1 MIEALINP
9 NDPIKEQ
16 NEKLIKIVESLMT
29 RVESETDASGAAY
42 AQFQRAAVL
51 EDEVRART
59 KELEQALDLLNESNS
74 RLASAN
80 AETEKARSNLTSAIE
95 SIQEGFALFDP
106 LGRLVMSNSRF
117 GMHMP
122 DIHEHLV
129 PGLLFDDYVK
139 MVSESTFLSLPEDI
153 SSASWAAQ
161 RMQRHQSNH
170 VMFNVQMIW
179 DRWVQVSEH
188 RTLDGGTVV
197 LQTDVSD
204 IMRIERQER
213 ERMLDDQARLI
224 RATLEHLDQ
233 GVCIFDK
240 QGRMVGWNQR
250 LVDLLPLPISLM
262 RMGARFETLMF
273 QLKDRVEFSDGMNAD
288 QLLGWVNSETSRAP
302 IRFEATH
309 GQNITLDAFAQ
320 EMPDQGFVISFTD
333 VSLERDAVKAFQIA
347 NETLEQRVLD
357 RTLELE
363 DALSDAER
371 ANASKT
377 RFVAAASHDLLQ
389 PLSAA
394 KLYFASIENSS
405 VSDETKEIIVKATR
419 ALGSVEGILEALLD
433 ISKLDSGRIALDIR
447 PVSLRE
453 LLKQL
458 EEELAPLAEQ
468 KGLSLKVIPT
478 SLTVISDNT
487 FLRRIIQNLIV
498 NAIRYTESGKVLV
511 GVRKQGSSA
520 SIQVWDT
527 GPGIPEDKQEVIFR
541 EFQRLNANASAAEGM
556 GLGLAIVERACAI
569 LKHPLRVKSKVG
581 SGTVFIVDTPI
592 TEPAKSN
599 NASLYPFANMTEIP
613 SLGNLV
619 VLLIENDLS
628 LQNALTITLE
638 GWGVDVLTAT
648 TSTQAS
654 ALLAEIEFC
663 PDVILADY
671 QLDDSEFGTDAIF
684 NIRQLHGNVPGAI
697 LTANRSTEI
706 SLYCEENEIL
716 LLHKPFDPDVLRHFL
731 GNLSG
736 RHKSR

>member
-9 NDPIKEQ
+9 NDPIEEQ
-16 NEKLIKIVESLMT
+16 NEKLVKIIESLMT
-29 RVESETDASGAAY
+29 RVERETDASGAAY

-106 LGRLVMSNSRF
+106 LGRLVMCNSRF

-129 PGLLFDDYVK
+129 PGLLFNDYVK
-139 MVSESTFLSLPEDI
+139 MVSESTFLNLPEDTE
-153 SSASWAAQ
+153 ASDWAAQ
-161 RMQRHQSNH
+161 RMQRHESSH

-188 RTLDGGTVV
+188 RTFDGGTVV

-273 QLKDRVEFSDGMNAD
+273 QLKDQVKFSHGMNAE
-288 QLLGWVNSETSRAP
+288 QLLAWVNSETSRAP

-333 VSLERDAVKAFQIA
+333 VSSERDAVKAFQIA

-405 VSDETKEIIVKATR
+405 VPDETKEIIVKATR

-433 ISKLDSGRIALDIR
+433 ISKLDSGRIALDVR
-447 PVSLRE
+447 PVSLRK

-458 EEELAPLAEQ
+458 GEELAPLAKQ
-468 KGLSLKVIPT
+468 KGLSLRIIPAD
-478 SLTVISDNT
+478 LTVISDNT
-487 FLRRIIQNLIV
+487 YLRRILQNLIV
-498 NAIRYTESGKVLV
+498 NAIRYTDTGKVLV
-511 GVRKQGSSA
+511 GVRKNGGSA

-527 GPGIPEDKQEVIFR
+527 GPGIPEDKQEVIFG
-541 EFQRLNANASAAEGM
+541 EFQRLNASASAAEGM

-569 LKHPLRVKSKVG
+569 LKHPLRVQSRVG
-581 SGTVFIVDTPI
+581 LGTAFIVDAPI
-592 TEPAKSN
+592 TEPDQMHNTSLFPYAKI
-599 NASLYPFANMTEIP
+599 TEMP

-619 VLLIENDLS
+619 VLLVENDLA
-628 LQNALTITLE
+628 LQNALSITLE

-648 TSTQAS
+648 TATQARE
-654 ALLAEIEFC
+654 LLTEIELC

-671 QLDDSEFGTDAIF
+671 QLDYGEFGTDAIF
-684 NIRQLHGNVPGAI
+684 DIRNIHGNVPAAI
-697 LTANRSTEI
+697 LTANRSGDI
-706 SLYCEENEIL
+706 SALCEENEIL
-716 LLHKPFDPDVLRHFL
+716 LLHKPIDPDTLRHFL
-731 GNLSG
+731 ANLSG
-736 RHKSR
+736 RQKSH